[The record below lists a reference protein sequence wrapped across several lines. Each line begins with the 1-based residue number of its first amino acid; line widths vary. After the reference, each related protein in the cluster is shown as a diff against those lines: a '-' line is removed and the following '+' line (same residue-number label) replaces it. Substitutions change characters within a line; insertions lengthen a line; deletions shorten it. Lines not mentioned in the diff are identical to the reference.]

1 MSDLR
6 QTIRDAISRV
16 APDVDP
22 SSIPNDAEFREEAG
36 LDSMDL
42 LSVLAEVAK
51 ATGVEVPEAEYGSI
65 TTIDDFAEYLRSHVG
80 A

>member
-22 SSIPNDAEFREEAG
+22 SSIPNDAEIREEAG

>member
-22 SSIPNDAEFREEAG
+22 SSIPNDAEIREEAG

-65 TTIDDFAEYLRSHVG
+65 TTIDDFAEYLRSQIG

>member
-65 TTIDDFAEYLRSHVG
+65 VTIDDFAEYLRAHVG

>member
-22 SSIPNDAEFREEAG
+22 SSIPNDAEIREEAG

-65 TTIDDFAEYLRSHVG
+65 TTIDDFAEYLRAHVG

>member
-65 TTIDDFAEYLRSHVG
+65 TTIDDFAEYLHAHVG

>member
-1 MSDLR
+1 MSDPR

-22 SSIPNDAEFREEAG
+22 SSIPDEAEFREEAE

-42 LSVLAEVAK
+42 LNVLAEVAK
-51 ATGVEVPEAEYGSI
+51 ATGVEVPESDYASI
-65 TTIDDFAEYLRSHVG
+65 TTIEDFADYLRAHAG
-80 A
+80 T

>member
-1 MSDLR
+1 
-6 QTIRDAISRV
+6 
-16 APDVDP
+16 
-22 SSIPNDAEFREEAG
+22 
-36 LDSMDL
+36 MDL

-65 TTIDDFAEYLRSHVG
+65 TTIDDFAGYLRSHVG

>member
-22 SSIPNDAEFREEAG
+22 SSIPNDAEFRVEAD

-42 LSVLAEVAK
+42 LSVLAEVVK

-65 TTIDDFAEYLRSHVG
+65 TTIDDFAEYLRSHVD